1 MRLKGVD
8 RVVTLV
14 GVTESHAFTSTSSS
28 SSSPSWKS
36 LSPWSWSS
44 SSSSSSVVGG
54 ASGVSRFHIS
64 ISIITITTIMNI
76 IVTMIMVI
84 IIIIIIVTITFIII
98 IGWCLWSEWLSLT
111 LSQAGKILC
120 HWEPNFAQ
128 ILSAWWPLSSSFQFH
143 QFLLPENMNSPKEW
157 TVDFRK
163 VIFFCDYHHM
173 CYTWFDKSN
182 VEWPLPDEPNFPS
195 HCYPLLVINQTVA
208 ILSKYAGVTIGPPQL
223 FTCSHSWNMRV
234 VTKTQQ
240 FLMNPWTLHHYWFV
254 AKLISI

>member
-44 SSSSSSVVGG
+44 SSSSSLSPSPSSSSSGG
-54 ASGVSRFHIS
+54 ASGRSDWVSRFHRPGKSYVTENQILLRYYLRGGHFHLHFNFTNFFFRKTWTVQKNELS
-64 ISIITITTIMNI
+64 IS
-76 IVTMIMVI
+76 
-84 IIIIIIVTITFIII
+84 
-98 IGWCLWSEWLSLT
+98 
-111 LSQAGKILC
+111 GK
-120 HWEPNFAQ
+120 
-128 ILSAWWPLSSSFQFH
+128 SS
-143 QFLLPENMNSPKEW
+143 M
-157 TVDFRK
+157 
-163 VIFFCDYHHM
+163 FCDYHHM
-173 CYTWFDKSN
+173 CHTWFDQFN

-208 ILSKYAGVTIGPPQL
+208 ILSKYAGVTIGLPQL